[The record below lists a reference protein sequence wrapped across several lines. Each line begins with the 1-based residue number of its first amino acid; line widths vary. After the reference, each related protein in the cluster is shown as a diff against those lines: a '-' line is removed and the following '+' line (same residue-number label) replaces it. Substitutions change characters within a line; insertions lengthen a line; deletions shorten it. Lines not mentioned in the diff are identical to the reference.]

1 VEVDGEKHNLAETIL
16 YDKDKDEY
24 LKNLG
29 LRVLRFTNEQVLTN
43 IGAVLYETKKKL
55 ESGIDT

>member
-1 VEVDGEKHNLAETIL
+1 L